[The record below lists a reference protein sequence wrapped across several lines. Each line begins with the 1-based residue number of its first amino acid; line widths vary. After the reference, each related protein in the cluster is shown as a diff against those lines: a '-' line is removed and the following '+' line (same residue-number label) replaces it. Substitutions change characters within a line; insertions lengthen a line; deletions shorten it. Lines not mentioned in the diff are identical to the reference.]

1 MLFDMTQEPETRL
14 DVCYGRKKKNH
25 QQAVSYV
32 TRMREIPSHKS
43 NNFFFKSPIGF
54 YKCFRIYTNECIFD
68 VWWS

>member
-1 MLFDMTQEPETRL
+1 MMYVMGER
-14 DVCYGRKKKNH
+14 KKNH

-32 TRMREIPSHKS
+32 TRMRELTGMREIPSYKL

-54 YKCFRIYTNECIFD
+54 YKCFRIYTNKCIYD